1 MPADYFPVAV
11 LQNSI
16 KMTTEPPRGI
26 RANLRRTYTEFSDNK
41 LDDCRKPEAFR
52 RLLFGLS
59 FFHAVSQERRKF
71 GPLGFN
77 NVYEFN
83 DSDLETSIQMLK
95 MFLDDQEE
103 IPWDSL
109 NYMTGEINYGGRV
122 TDDWDRR
129 CLLESLKKYYCAENL
144 DDGYIYDEEGIYFCP
159 PTGSLQSYKDY
170 IESLPL
176 VDTPSVFGLHQNANI
191 SY

>member
-1 MPADYFPVAV
+1 
-11 LQNSI
+11 
-16 KMTTEPPRGI
+16 
-26 RANLRRTYTEFSDNK
+26 
-41 LDDCRKPEAFR
+41 
-52 RLLFGLS
+52 
-59 FFHAVSQERRKF
+59 
-71 GPLGFN
+71 
-77 NVYEFN
+77 
-83 DSDLETSIQMLK
+83 MLK

>member
-1 MPADYFPVAV
+1 MDDY
-11 LQNSI
+11 
-16 KMTTEPPRGI
+16 
-26 RANLRRTYTEFSDNK
+26 
-41 LDDCRKPEAFR
+41 
-52 RLLFGLS
+52 
-59 FFHAVSQERRKF
+59 
-71 GPLGFN
+71 
-77 NVYEFN
+77 
-83 DSDLETSIQMLK
+83 
-95 MFLDDQEE
+95 E
-103 IPWDSL
+103 IIPFKVL
-109 NYMTGEINYGGRV
+109 NYLGAEINYGGRV